1 MDKDEHYFFNQLQVI
16 VNQLDELDELGK
28 QCSVEQSKCDQ
39 EISDW
44 LHRIQNED
52 LDDTEYIKIGK
63 KIKEVRIK
71 REHIYNVWELYKVY
85 TNEKERLQDKG
96 NRIFLMNTM
105 RSRYNQFGKDYNNRV
120 LTENDINETKKGR
133 KKIDTLEVI
142 RMFNE
147 GKSVKEIAQELNC
160 AAITIYKHLKKGD

>member
-1 MDKDEHYFFNQLQVI
+1 MDKDEHYFFNQLQNI
-16 VNQLDELDELGK
+16 VDQLNELDELGK

-85 TNEKERLQDKG
+85 TNEKERLQDRLERLKKWRQSDS
-96 NRIFLMNTM
+96 NVDP
-105 RSRYNQFGKDYNNRV
+105 GKYHPNYDFVR
-120 LTENDINETKKGR
+120 
-133 KKIDTLEVI
+133 
-142 RMFNE
+142 
-147 GKSVKEIAQELNC
+147 KEILELIHC
-160 AAITIYKHLKKGD
+160 I